1 MEGDHVK
8 KRRHQSQIGTE
19 TTSFLPPLAIG
30 VALILLNAYWIA
42 FVSGIHHS
50 LNPAYASL
58 FIAPIVNLFFL
69 LLINALLKRIRPQLA
84 LGRAQLLLVYQML
97 VMLCV
102 VSGHNPMDFIL
113 GILAHPFWFATFEN
127 EYATL
132 FHRYIPSWFT
142 VEDKGALTGFFEGNS
157 TLYTPRHLLAWTGPV
172 LLWSF
177 VTFVLFF
184 ILMCFN
190 SIQRLQWSDRERL
203 SYPIAQ
209 LPIEMTTARFLS
221 RRLLWLGFSICAVIE
236 LLNGLHFLYPFVPS
250 VPLKIPDFGAKI
262 FTTKPWNA
270 IGWLPLFFYPWVIAL
285 TFFVPLEL
293 SFSVWFF
300 FLFTKFQL
308 IIGSIGG
315 WKSLQGF
322 PYYNQQGIGAWLTLG
337 ILILWTSRKHLKT
350 VFTIVFKPSD
360 NGAAAY
366 KNEPFQYRTALLGI
380 LVGTTILVI
389 IFQQAGMSV
398 GILLTFLCLY
408 FLMSIAITYA
418 RAAVGVPY
426 HEVIWTH
433 PQLMIVSV
441 LGARRTG
448 AANLTLLSFLYPY
461 VRDNVSHPMP
471 SQLEGFKMAERAPVS
486 QKKMAIAMIVA
497 LLVAIPASFWAYLHL
512 IYQHG
517 AVRTEGYIIGIGIET
532 FERMLLPWLQQPYA
546 TDSTGLSFTAF
557 ASLFTLGL
565 MFLRRQFIWF
575 PFHPTGYALGLSAGM
590 VWVWSAICVGWIIKA
605 VLLKFGG
612 LRLYRQ
618 AAPFFVGVILG
629 DFLIGTFWSLVG
641 AIFGIPVYR
650 VWY

>member
-1 MEGDHVK
+1 MSEK
-8 KRRHQSQIGTE
+8 SHQSQIGTE
-19 TTSFLPPLAIG
+19 TTSLLLPLAIG
-30 VALILLNAYWIA
+30 TVLILINAYWIA
-42 FVSGIHHS
+42 LVSGIHHS

-69 LLINALLKRIRPQLA
+69 VLLNTLLKQFRPQLA
-84 LGRAQLLLVYQML
+84 LNRAQLLIVYQML
-97 VMLCV
+97 VMLCL

-127 EYATL
+127 EYAAL

-142 VEDKGALTGFFEGNS
+142 IQDKSALSGFFAGNS
-157 TLYTPRHLLAWTGPV
+157 SLYTAQHLSAWIGPA

-190 SIQRLQWSDRERL
+190 SIQRLQWSERERL

-209 LPIEMTTARFLS
+209 LPIEMTTPRFFS
-221 RRLLWLGFSICAVIE
+221 RRLLWLGFGICAAVE
-236 LLNGLHFLYPFVPS
+236 LLNGLHFLYPFIPG

-262 FTTKPWNA
+262 FTSKPWSA
-270 IGWLPLFFYPWVIAL
+270 IGWLPLFFYPWVIGL

-308 IIGSIGG
+308 ILGSIGG
-315 WKSLQGF
+315 WKSLPGF

-337 ILILWTSRKHLKT
+337 ILVLWASRKHLKT
-350 VFTIVFKPSD
+350 VFTLALKPPTST
-360 NGAAAY
+360 
-366 KNEPFQYRTALLGI
+366 NEPFQYRTALLGI
-380 LVGTTILVI
+380 LIGTVILVI

-398 GILLTFLCLY
+398 GILLAFLCLY
-408 FLMSIAITYA
+408 VLMSVAITYA

-433 PQLMIVSV
+433 PQLMLVSV
-441 LGARRTG
+441 LGSRRIG
-448 AANLTLLSFLYPY
+448 VANLTLFSFLYPY

-471 SQLEGFKMAERAPVS
+471 SQLEGFKIAERARLS

-497 LLVAIPASFWAYLHL
+497 LLVATPVSFWAYLHL
-512 IYQHG
+512 MYQHG
-517 AVRTEGYIIGIGIET
+517 AVQSEGYIIGIGIET
-532 FERMLLPWLQQPYA
+532 FERLLLPWLQQPHA
-546 TDSTGLSFTAF
+546 PDSIGLSFTGF

-575 PFHPTGYALGLSAGM
+575 PFHPAGYALGLSAGM
-590 VWVWSAICVGWIIKA
+590 VWVWSAVCVGWFIKA

-612 LRLYRQ
+612 LRTYRK

-629 DFLIGTFWSLVG
+629 DFLMGTFWSLVG
-641 AIFGIPVYR
+641 TVFEIPVYR

>member
-1 MEGDHVK
+1 MSEKGY
-8 KRRHQSQIGTE
+8 QPQIRTE
-19 TTSFLPPLAIG
+19 TTSLLLPLAIG
-30 VALILLNAYWIA
+30 LVLIPLNAYWIVL
-42 FVSGIHHS
+42 VSGIHHS

-69 LLINALLKRIRPQLA
+69 VLLNTLLKRIRPQLA
-84 LGRAQLLLVYQML
+84 LSRAQLLVVYQML
-97 VMLCV
+97 VMLCL

-127 EYATL
+127 EYAAL

-142 VEDKGALTGFFEGNS
+142 IQDKSALTGFFEGNS
-157 TLYTPRHLLAWTGPV
+157 SLYTAKHLSAWIGPI

-190 SIQRLQWSDRERL
+190 SIQRLQWSERERL

-209 LPIEMTTARFLS
+209 LPIEMTTPQFFS
-221 RRLLWLGFSICAVIE
+221 RRLLWLGFGICAILE
-236 LLNGLHFLYPFVPS
+236 LLNGLHFLYPSVPG

-262 FTTKPWNA
+262 FTSKPWSA
-270 IGWLPLFFYPWVIAL
+270 IGWLPLFFYPWVIGL

-308 IIGSIGG
+308 ILGSIGG
-315 WKSLQGF
+315 WKSLPGF

-337 ILILWTSRKHLKT
+337 ILVLWASRKHLKT
-350 VFTIVFKPSD
+350 VFATALKP
-360 NGAAAY
+360 ATPT
-366 KNEPFQYRTALLGI
+366 NEPFQYRTALLGI
-380 LVGTTILVI
+380 LIGTAILVF

-398 GILLTFLCLY
+398 GILLAFLCLY
-408 FLMSIAITYA
+408 VLMSIAITYA

-433 PQLMIVSV
+433 PQLMLVSV
-441 LGARRTG
+441 LGVRRIG
-448 AANLTLLSFLYPY
+448 AANLTLFSFLYPY

-471 SQLEGFKMAERAPVS
+471 SQLEGFKIAERARLS

-497 LLVAIPASFWAYLHL
+497 LLVATPVSFWAYLHL
-512 IYQHG
+512 MYQHG
-517 AVRTEGYIIGIGIET
+517 AVQSDGYVIGIGIET
-532 FERMLLPWLQQPYA
+532 FERLLLPWLQQPHA
-546 TDSTGLSFTAF
+546 PDSTGLSFTAF

-575 PFHPTGYALGLSAGM
+575 PFHPAGYALGLSAGM
-590 VWVWSAICVGWIIKA
+590 VWVWSAVCVGWFIKA

-612 LRLYRQ
+612 LRTYRK
-618 AAPFFVGVILG
+618 AAPFFVGLILG
-629 DFLIGTFWSLVG
+629 DFLTGTFWSLVG
-641 AIFGIPVYR
+641 AR
-650 VWY
+650 L

>member
-1 MEGDHVK
+1 MSGT
-8 KRRHQSQIGTE
+8 RPQPQIGTE
-19 TTSFLPPLAIG
+19 NTSLLLPLAIG
-30 VALILLNAYWIA
+30 IVLILINAYWIA
-42 FVSGIHHS
+42 LVSGIHHS

-58 FIAPIVNLFFL
+58 FITPIVNLFFL
-69 LLINALLKRIRPQLA
+69 LLLNTLLKRIRPQLA
-84 LGRAQLLLVYQML
+84 LSRAQLLLVYQML
-97 VMLCV
+97 VMLCL

-127 EYATL
+127 EYAAL
-132 FHRYIPSWFT
+132 FHRYIPSWFAIQ
-142 VEDKGALTGFFEGNS
+142 DKSALTGFFEGNS
-157 TLYTPRHLLAWTGPV
+157 TLYTAKHLSAWIGPV

-190 SIQRLQWSDRERL
+190 SIQRLQWSERERL

-209 LPIEMTTARFLS
+209 LPIEMTTPRFFA
-221 RRLLWLGFSICAVIE
+221 RRLLWLGFGICAVIE
-236 LLNGLHFLYPFVPS
+236 LLNGLHFLYPFMPG

-262 FTTKPWNA
+262 FTTKPWSA
-270 IGWLPLFFYPWVIAL
+270 IGWLPLFFYPWVIGL

-308 IIGSIGG
+308 ILGSIGG
-315 WKSLQGF
+315 WKSLPGF

-337 ILILWTSRKHLKT
+337 VLILWVSRPHLKT
-350 VFTIVFKPSD
+350 VFTMALKPS
-360 NGAAAY
+360 AAS
-366 KNEPFQYRTALLGI
+366 NEPFQYRTALFGI
-380 LVGTTILVI
+380 LIGIAILVF
-389 IFQQAGMSV
+389 IFQYAGMSV
-398 GILLTFLCLY
+398 GILLAFLCLY

-433 PQLMIVSV
+433 PQLMLVSV
-441 LGARRTG
+441 LGVRRIG

-471 SQLEGFKMAERAPVS
+471 SQLEGFKIAERAPIS

-497 LLVAIPASFWAYLHL
+497 LLVATPVSFWAYLHL

-517 AVRTEGYIIGIGIET
+517 AVRTEGYIIGIGFET
-532 FERMLLPWLQQPYA
+532 FERMLLPWLQQPHA

-575 PFHPTGYALGLSAGM
+575 PFHPAGYALGLSAGM
-590 VWVWSAICVGWIIKA
+590 VWVWSAVCVGWFIKA
-605 VLLKFGG
+605 ILLKFGG
-612 LRLYRQ
+612 LRTYRK

-629 DFLIGTFWSLVG
+629 DFLIGTFWSLIG
-641 AIFGIPVYR
+641 AVFEIPVYR

>member
-1 MEGDHVK
+1 MSQK
-8 KRRHQSQIGTE
+8 RHQPQIGLE
-19 TTSFLPPLAIG
+19 TTSLLLPLTIG
-30 VALILLNAYWIA
+30 VLLIPLNAYWIA
-42 FVSGIHHS
+42 LVSGIHHS

-58 FIAPIVNLFFL
+58 FIAPIVNLFFGV
-69 LLINALLKRIRPQLA
+69 LINTWLKRIRPQLA
-84 LGRAQLLLVYQML
+84 LNRAQLLLVYQML
-97 VMLCV
+97 VMLCL

-132 FHRYIPSWFT
+132 FHRHIPSWLT
-142 VEDKGALTGFFEGNS
+142 VHDKGALMGFFEGNS
-157 TLYTPRHLLAWTGPV
+157 TLYTARHLLAWIGPV
-172 LLWSF
+172 MLWSF

-190 SIQRLQWSDRERL
+190 SIQRLQWSERERL

-209 LPIEMTTARFLS
+209 LPIEMTTPRFFS
-221 RRLLWLGFSICAVIE
+221 RRLLWLGIGICAAIE
-236 LLNGLHFLYPFVPS
+236 ILNGFHFLYPFVPG
-250 VPLKIPDFGAKI
+250 VPLKIPDFGARI
-262 FTTKPWNA
+262 FTAKPWSA
-270 IGWLPLFFYPWVIAL
+270 IGWLPLFFYPWVIGL

-308 IIGSIGG
+308 ILGSIGG
-315 WKSLQGF
+315 WKSLPGF

-337 ILILWTSRKHLKT
+337 ILIIWISRKHLKT
-350 VFTIVFKPSD
+350 VFTLALKPSGD
-360 NGAAAY
+360 STTTF

-380 LVGTTILVI
+380 LIGVAILVF

-398 GILLTFLCLY
+398 GILLAFLLLY

-418 RAAVGVPY
+418 RVAVGVPY
-426 HEVIWTH
+426 HEVIYTH
-433 PQLMIVSV
+433 PQLMLVSV
-441 LGARRTG
+441 LGVRRIG
-448 AANLTLLSFLYPY
+448 VANLTLFSFLYPY

-471 SQLEGFKMAERAPVS
+471 SQLEGFKIAERAPVS
-486 QKKMAIAMIVA
+486 QKKMAVAMIVA
-497 LLVAIPASFWAYLHL
+497 LLVATPVSFWAYLHL

-517 AVRTEGYIIGIGIET
+517 AVQTEGYIIGIGIET
-532 FERMLLPWLQQPYA
+532 FERLLLPWLQQPH
-546 TDSTGLSFTAF
+546 TPDSTGLSFTAF

-575 PFHPTGYALGLSAGM
+575 PFHPAGYALGLSAGM
-590 VWVWSAICVGWIIKA
+590 VWVWSAVCVGWFIKA

-612 LRLYRQ
+612 LRIYRQ
-618 AAPFFVGVILG
+618 AAPFFVGLILG
-629 DFLIGTFWSLVG
+629 DYLTGTFWSLVG
-641 AIFGIPVYR
+641 AVFEIPVYR

>member
-1 MEGDHVK
+1 MSEK
-8 KRRHQSQIGTE
+8 RHQPQIGTE
-19 TTSFLPPLAIG
+19 TTSLLLPLAIG
-30 VALILLNAYWIA
+30 MVLIPLNAYWIA
-42 FVSGIHHS
+42 LVSGIHHS

-58 FIAPIVNLFFL
+58 FITPIVNLFFL
-69 LLINALLKRIRPQLA
+69 VLLNTLLKQIRPQLA
-84 LGRAQLLLVYQML
+84 LSRAQLLIIYQML
-97 VMLCV
+97 VMLCL

-127 EYATL
+127 EYAAL

-142 VEDKGALTGFFEGNS
+142 IQDKSALTGFFEGNS
-157 TLYTPRHLLAWTGPV
+157 SLYTAKHLSAWIGPT

-190 SIQRLQWSDRERL
+190 SIQRLQWSERERL

-209 LPIEMTTARFLS
+209 LPIEMTTPQFFS
-221 RRLLWLGFSICAVIE
+221 RRLLWLGFGICATLE
-236 LLNGLHFLYPFVPS
+236 LLNGLHFLYPSVPG

-262 FTTKPWNA
+262 FTSKPWSA
-270 IGWLPLFFYPWVIAL
+270 IGWLPLFFYPWVIGL

-308 IIGSIGG
+308 ILGSIGG
-315 WKSLQGF
+315 WKSLPGF

-337 ILILWTSRKHLKT
+337 ILVLWASRKHLKMVLT
-350 VFTIVFKPSD
+350 TALKP
-360 NGAAAY
+360 ATPT
-366 KNEPFQYRTALLGI
+366 NEPFQYRTALLGI
-380 LVGTTILVI
+380 LVGTAILVF

-398 GILLTFLCLY
+398 EILLAFLCLY

-426 HEVIWTH
+426 HEVIYTH
-433 PQLMIVSV
+433 PQLMLVSV
-441 LGARRTG
+441 LGVRRIG
-448 AANLTLLSFLYPY
+448 AANLTLFSFLYPY

-471 SQLEGFKMAERAPVS
+471 SQLEGFKIAERASLS

-497 LLVAIPASFWAYLHL
+497 LLVATPVSFWAYLHL
-512 IYQHG
+512 MYQHG
-517 AVRTEGYIIGIGIET
+517 AVQSDGYVIGIGIET
-532 FERMLLPWLQQPYA
+532 FERLLLPWLQQPHA
-546 TDSTGLSFTAF
+546 PDSTGLSFTAF

-575 PFHPTGYALGLSAGM
+575 PFHPAGYALGLSAGM
-590 VWVWSAICVGWIIKA
+590 VWVWSAVYVGWFIKA

-612 LRLYRQ
+612 LRTYRK
-618 AAPFFVGVILG
+618 AGPFFVGLVLG

-641 AIFGIPVYR
+641 VVFEIPVYR

>member
-1 MEGDHVK
+1 MSEKGY
-8 KRRHQSQIGTE
+8 QPQIGTE
-19 TTSFLPPLAIG
+19 TTSLLLPLAIG
-30 VALILLNAYWIA
+30 IVLILVNAYWIA
-42 FVSGIHHS
+42 LVSGIHHS

-69 LLINALLKRIRPQLA
+69 VLLNTLLKRFRPQLA
-84 LGRAQLLLVYQML
+84 LNRAQLLIVYQML
-97 VMLCV
+97 VMLCL

-127 EYATL
+127 EYAAL

-142 VEDKGALTGFFEGNS
+142 TQDKSALTGFFEGNS
-157 TLYTPRHLLAWTGPV
+157 SLYTTKHLFAWIGPT

-190 SIQRLQWSDRERL
+190 SIQRVQWSERERL

-209 LPIEMTTARFLS
+209 LPIEMTTPRFFS
-221 RRLLWLGFSICAVIE
+221 RRLLWLGFGICAAVEI
-236 LLNGLHFLYPFVPS
+236 LNGLHFLYPFVPG

-262 FTTKPWNA
+262 FTTKPWSA
-270 IGWLPLFFYPWVIAL
+270 IGWLPLFFYPWVIGL

-308 IIGSIGG
+308 ILGSIGG
-315 WKSLQGF
+315 WKSLPGF

-337 ILILWTSRKHLKT
+337 ILVLWASRKHLKT
-350 VFTIVFKPSD
+350 VLTAALKPPTSTS
-360 NGAAAY
+360 
-366 KNEPFQYRTALLGI
+366 EPFQYRTAVLGI
-380 LVGTTILVI
+380 LIGTTILVL

-398 GILLTFLCLY
+398 GILLAFLCLY
-408 FLMSIAITYA
+408 VLMSIAITYA

-433 PQLMIVSV
+433 PQLMLVSV
-441 LGARRTG
+441 LGVRQIG
-448 AANLTLLSFLYPY
+448 AANLTLLSFFYPY

-471 SQLEGFKMAERAPVS
+471 SQLEGFKIAERARLS
-486 QKKMAIAMIVA
+486 QKKMAIAMLVA
-497 LLVAIPASFWAYLHL
+497 LLVATPVSFWAYLHL
-512 IYQHG
+512 MYQHG
-517 AVRTEGYIIGIGIET
+517 AVQSEGYVIGIGIET
-532 FERMLLPWLQQPYA
+532 FERLLLPWLQQPQA
-546 TDSTGLSFTAF
+546 PDSTGLSFTAF

-575 PFHPTGYALGLSAGM
+575 PFHPAGYALGLSAGM
-590 VWVWSAICVGWIIKA
+590 VWVWSAVCVGWFIKA
-605 VLLKFGG
+605 ILLKFGG
-612 LRLYRQ
+612 LRTYRQ
-618 AAPFFVGVILG
+618 VAPFFVGVILG

-641 AIFGIPVYR
+641 AVFEIPVYR

>member
-1 MEGDHVK
+1 MSQK
-8 KRRHQSQIGTE
+8 RHQPQIGPE
-19 TTSFLPPLAIG
+19 TTSLLLPLTIG
-30 VALILLNAYWIA
+30 VLLIPLNAYWIA
-42 FVSGIHHS
+42 LVSGIHHS

-58 FIAPIVNLFFL
+58 FIAPIVNLFFGV
-69 LLINALLKRIRPQLA
+69 LINTWLKRIRPQLA
-84 LGRAQLLLVYQML
+84 LNRAQLLLVYQML
-97 VMLCV
+97 VMLCL

-132 FHRYIPSWFT
+132 FHRHIPSWLT
-142 VEDKGALTGFFEGNS
+142 VHDKGALMGFFEGNS
-157 TLYTPRHLLAWTGPV
+157 TLYTARHLLAWIGPV

-190 SIQRLQWSDRERL
+190 SIQRLQWSERERL

-209 LPIEMTTARFLS
+209 LPIEMTTPRFFS
-221 RRLLWLGFSICAVIE
+221 RRLLWLGIGICAAIE
-236 LLNGLHFLYPFVPS
+236 ILNGFHFLYPFVPG
-250 VPLKIPDFGAKI
+250 VPLKIPDFGARI
-262 FTTKPWNA
+262 FTAKPWSA
-270 IGWLPLFFYPWVIAL
+270 IGWLPLFFYPWVIGL

-308 IIGSIGG
+308 ILGSIGG
-315 WKSLQGF
+315 WKSLPGF

-337 ILILWTSRKHLKT
+337 ILIIWVSRKHLKT
-350 VFTIVFKPSD
+350 VFTLALKPSGD
-360 NGAAAY
+360 STNTF

-380 LVGTTILVI
+380 LIGVAILVF

-398 GILLTFLCLY
+398 GILLAFLLLY

-426 HEVIWTH
+426 HEVIYTH
-433 PQLMIVSV
+433 PQLMLVSV
-441 LGARRTG
+441 LGVRRIG
-448 AANLTLLSFLYPY
+448 AANLTLFSFLYPY

-471 SQLEGFKMAERAPVS
+471 SQLEGFKIAERAPVS
-486 QKKMAIAMIVA
+486 QKKMAVAMIVA
-497 LLVAIPASFWAYLHL
+497 LLVATPVSFWAYLHL

-517 AVRTEGYIIGIGIET
+517 AVQTEGYIIGIGIET
-532 FERMLLPWLQQPYA
+532 FERLLLPWLQQPH
-546 TDSTGLSFTAF
+546 TPDSTGLSFTAF

-575 PFHPTGYALGLSAGM
+575 PFHPAGYALGLSAGM
-590 VWVWSAICVGWIIKA
+590 VWVWSAVCVGWFIKV

-612 LRLYRQ
+612 LRIYRQ
-618 AAPFFVGVILG
+618 AAPFFVGLILG
-629 DFLIGTFWSLVG
+629 DYLTGTFWSLVG
-641 AIFGIPVYR
+641 SVFEIPVYR

>member
-1 MEGDHVK
+1 MSE
-8 KRRHQSQIGTE
+8 KRHPPQIGTE
-19 TTSFLPPLAIG
+19 NTSLLLPLAIG
-30 VALILLNAYWIA
+30 IVLILVNAYWIA
-42 FVSGIHHS
+42 LVSGIHHS

-58 FIAPIVNLFFL
+58 FIAPVVNLFFL
-69 LLINALLKRIRPQLA
+69 VLLNTLLKRFPPQLA
-84 LGRAQLLLVYQML
+84 LSRAQLLIVYQML
-97 VMLCV
+97 VILCL

-127 EYATL
+127 EYAAL

-142 VEDKGALTGFFEGNS
+142 TQDKSSLTGFFEGNS
-157 TLYTPRHLLAWTGPV
+157 TLYTAKHLSAWIGPT

-177 VTFVLFF
+177 VTFALFF

-190 SIQRLQWSDRERL
+190 SIQRLQWSERERL

-209 LPIEMTTARFLS
+209 LPIEMTTPRFFS
-221 RRLLWLGFSICAVIE
+221 RRLLWLGFGICAAVE
-236 LLNGLHFLYPFVPS
+236 LLNGLHFLYPFVPGM
-250 VPLKIPDFGAKI
+250 PLKIPDFGAKI
-262 FTTKPWNA
+262 FTAKPWSA
-270 IGWLPLFFYPWVIAL
+270 IGWLPLFFYPWVIGL

-308 IIGSIGG
+308 ILGSVGG
-315 WKSLQGF
+315 WKSLPGF

-337 ILILWTSRKHLKT
+337 ILILWVSRKHLKT
-350 VFTIVFKPSD
+350 VFTMALKPPTST
-360 NGAAAY
+360 
-366 KNEPFQYRTALLGI
+366 NEPFQYRTALLGI
-380 LVGTTILVI
+380 LIGTVILVF

-398 GILLTFLCLY
+398 GILLAFLCLY

-433 PQLMIVSV
+433 PQLMLVSV
-441 LGARRTG
+441 LGVRRIG
-448 AANLTLLSFLYPY
+448 ATNLTLLSFLYPY

-471 SQLEGFKMAERAPVS
+471 SQLEGFKIAERAPIS
-486 QKKMAIAMIVA
+486 QRKMAIAMIVA
-497 LLVAIPASFWAYLHL
+497 LLVATPVSFWAYLHL

-517 AVRTEGYIIGIGIET
+517 AVRTEGYIIGIGFET
-532 FERMLLPWLQQPYA
+532 FERMLLPWLQQPHA

-575 PFHPTGYALGLSAGM
+575 PFHPAGYALGLSAGM
-590 VWVWSAICVGWIIKA
+590 VWVWSAVCVGWFIKA
-605 VLLKFGG
+605 ILLKFGG
-612 LRLYRQ
+612 LRLYRK

-629 DFLIGTFWSLVG
+629 DFLTGTFWSLVG
-641 AIFGIPVYR
+641 AVFEIPVYR

>member
-1 MEGDHVK
+1 MEGDYVK
-8 KRRHQSQIGTE
+8 KRRHQSQSGTE
-19 TTSFLPPLAIG
+19 TTSLLPPLAVG
-30 VALILLNAYWIA
+30 VALIFLNAYWIA
-42 FVSGIHHS
+42 LVSGIHHS

-69 LLINALLKRIRPQLA
+69 LLINSLLKRIRPQFA
-84 LGRAQLLLVYQML
+84 LSRAQLLLVYQML

-132 FHRYIPSWFT
+132 FHRYIPPWFT
-142 VEDKGALTGFFEGNS
+142 VQDKGALTGFFEGNS
-157 TLYTPRHLLAWTGPV
+157 TLYTPRHLFAWIGPV

-190 SIQRLQWSDRERL
+190 SIQRLQWSERERL

-209 LPIEMTTARFLS
+209 LPIEMTTPRFFS
-221 RRLLWLGFSICAVIE
+221 RRLLWLGFGICAAVE
-236 LLNGLHFLYPFVPS
+236 LLNGFHFLYPFVPG

-308 IIGSIGG
+308 IVGSIGG

-337 ILILWTSRKHLKT
+337 ILILWTSRKHLKA
-350 VFTIVFKPSD
+350 VFTTVLQPSG
-360 NGAAAY
+360 NRTTPPN
-366 KNEPFQYRTALLGI
+366 NEPFHYRTALLGI
-380 LVGTTILVI
+380 LVGTAILVI

-398 GILLTFLCLY
+398 GILLAFLCLY

-433 PQLMIVSV
+433 PPLMIVSV

-448 AANLTLLSFLYPY
+448 AANLTLFSFLYPY

-471 SQLEGFKMAERAPVS
+471 SQLEGFKIAERAPVS
-486 QKKMAIAMIVA
+486 QRKMAIVMIVA

-532 FERMLLPWLQQPYA
+532 FERMLLPWLQQPHA
-546 TDSTGLSFTAF
+546 TDSTGLSFTAL

-590 VWVWSAICVGWIIKA
+590 VWVWSAICMGWIIKA
-605 VLLKFGG
+605 ILLKFGG
-612 LRLYRQ
+612 LRIYRK

>member
-1 MEGDHVK
+1 MSVK
-8 KRRHQSQIGTE
+8 KHQPQIGTE
-19 TTSFLPPLAIG
+19 TTSLLLPLAIG
-30 VALILLNAYWIA
+30 VVLILLNAYWIA
-42 FVSGIHHS
+42 LVSGIHHS

-58 FIAPIVNLFFL
+58 FIAPIVNLFFGVL
-69 LLINALLKRIRPQLA
+69 LNTLLKRVRPQLA
-84 LGRAQLLLVYQML
+84 LSRAQLLLVYQML

-127 EYATL
+127 EYAAL
-132 FHRYIPSWFT
+132 FHRYIPPWFT
-142 VEDKGALTGFFEGNS
+142 IQDKSALTGFFEGNS
-157 TLYTPRHLLAWTGPV
+157 TLYTAKHLSAWIGPT

-190 SIQRLQWSDRERL
+190 SIQRLQWSERERL

-209 LPIEMTTARFLS
+209 LPIEMTTPQFFS
-221 RRLLWLGFSICAVIE
+221 RRLLWLGFGICAAVE
-236 LLNGLHFLYPFVPS
+236 LLNGLHFLYPFVPA
-250 VPLKIPDFGAKI
+250 VPLKIPDFSAKI
-262 FTTKPWNA
+262 FTTKPWSA
-270 IGWLPLFFYPWVIAL
+270 IGWLPLFFYPWVIGL

-308 IIGSIGG
+308 ILGSIGG
-315 WKSLQGF
+315 WKSLPGF

-337 ILILWTSRKHLKT
+337 ILILWVSRKHLKT
-350 VFTIVFKPSD
+350 VFSTALKPSTST
-360 NGAAAY
+360 
-366 KNEPFQYRTALLGI
+366 NEPFQYRTALLGI
-380 LVGTTILVI
+380 LTGISILVI

-398 GILLTFLCLY
+398 GILLAFLSLY
-408 FLMSIAITYA
+408 FVMSIAITYA

-433 PQLMIVSV
+433 PQLMLVSV
-441 LGARRTG
+441 LGVRRIG
-448 AANLTLLSFLYPY
+448 ASNLTLLSFLYPY

-471 SQLEGFKMAERAPVS
+471 SQLEGFKIAERAPVS

-497 LLVAIPASFWAYLHL
+497 LLIATPVSFWAYLHL

-517 AVRTEGYIIGIGIET
+517 AVRTEGYIIGIGFET
-532 FERMLLPWLQQPYA
+532 FERLLLPWLQQPHA

-557 ASLFTLGL
+557 ASLFTLAL

-575 PFHPTGYALGLSAGM
+575 PFHPAGYALGLSAGM
-590 VWVWSAICVGWIIKA
+590 VWVWSAVCVGWIIKA

-612 LRLYRQ
+612 LRIYRK

-641 AIFGIPVYR
+641 AIFEIPVYR

>member
-1 MEGDHVK
+1 MSEK
-8 KRRHQSQIGTE
+8 RHQLLIGTE
-19 TTSFLPPLAIG
+19 TTSFLLPLAIG
-30 VALILLNAYWIA
+30 VVLIPLNAYWIA
-42 FVSGIHHS
+42 LVSGIHHS

-69 LLINALLKRIRPQLA
+69 VLLNTLLKRIRPQLA
-84 LGRAQLLLVYQML
+84 LSRAQLLVIYQML
-97 VMLCV
+97 VMLCL

-127 EYATL
+127 EYAAL

-142 VEDKGALTGFFEGNS
+142 IQDKSALTGFFEGNS
-157 TLYTPRHLLAWTGPV
+157 TLYTAKHLSAWIGPI

-190 SIQRLQWSDRERL
+190 SIQRLQWSERERL

-209 LPIEMTTARFLS
+209 LPIEMTTPQFFS
-221 RRLLWLGFSICAVIE
+221 RRLLWLGFGICAILE
-236 LLNGLHFLYPFVPS
+236 LLNGLHFLYPSVPG

-262 FTTKPWNA
+262 FTSKPWSA
-270 IGWLPLFFYPWVIAL
+270 IGWLPLFFYPWVIGL

-308 IIGSIGG
+308 ILGSIGG
-315 WKSLQGF
+315 WKSLPGF

-337 ILILWTSRKHLKT
+337 ILVLWASRKHLKT
-350 VFTIVFKPSD
+350 VLTTALKP
-360 NGAAAY
+360 ATPT
-366 KNEPFQYRTALLGI
+366 NEPFQYRTALLGI
-380 LVGTTILVI
+380 LIGTAILI
-389 IFQQAGMSV
+389 FIFQQAGMSV
-398 GILLTFLCLY
+398 GILLAFLCLY

-433 PQLMIVSV
+433 PQLMLVSV
-441 LGARRTG
+441 LGVRRIG
-448 AANLTLLSFLYPY
+448 AANLTLFSFLYPY

-471 SQLEGFKMAERAPVS
+471 SQLEGFKIAERARLS
-486 QKKMAIAMIVA
+486 QKKMAIAMIIA
-497 LLVAIPASFWAYLHL
+497 LLVATPVSFWAYLHL
-512 IYQHG
+512 MYQHG
-517 AVRTEGYIIGIGIET
+517 AVQSDGYVIGIGIET
-532 FERMLLPWLQQPYA
+532 FERLLLPWLQQPHA
-546 TDSTGLSFTAF
+546 PDSTGLSFTAF

-575 PFHPTGYALGLSAGM
+575 PFHPAGYALGLSAGM
-590 VWVWSAICVGWIIKA
+590 VWVWSAVCVGWFIKA

-612 LRLYRQ
+612 LRTYRK
-618 AAPFFVGVILG
+618 ASPFFVGLILG
-629 DFLIGTFWSLVG
+629 DFLTGTFWSLVG
-641 AIFGIPVYR
+641 AIFEIPVYR

>member
-1 MEGDHVK
+1 MSE
-8 KRRHQSQIGTE
+8 KRHPPQIGTE
-19 TTSFLPPLAIG
+19 NTSLLLPLAIG
-30 VALILLNAYWIA
+30 IVLILVNAYWIA
-42 FVSGIHHS
+42 LVSGIHHS

-58 FIAPIVNLFFL
+58 FIAPVVNLFFL
-69 LLINALLKRIRPQLA
+69 VLLNTLLKRFPPQLA
-84 LGRAQLLLVYQML
+84 LSRAQLLIVYQML
-97 VMLCV
+97 VILCL

-127 EYATL
+127 EYAAL

-142 VEDKGALTGFFEGNS
+142 TQDKSSLTGFFEGNS
-157 TLYTPRHLLAWTGPV
+157 TLYTAKHLSAWIGPT

-177 VTFVLFF
+177 VTFALFF

-190 SIQRLQWSDRERL
+190 SIQRLQWSERERL

-209 LPIEMTTARFLS
+209 LPIEMTTPRFFS
-221 RRLLWLGFSICAVIE
+221 RRLLWLGFGICAAVE
-236 LLNGLHFLYPFVPS
+236 LLNGLHFLYPFVPGM
-250 VPLKIPDFGAKI
+250 PLKIPDFGAKI
-262 FTTKPWNA
+262 FTAKPWSA
-270 IGWLPLFFYPWVIAL
+270 IGWLPLFFYPWVIGL

-308 IIGSIGG
+308 ILGSVGG
-315 WKSLQGF
+315 WKSLPGF

-337 ILILWTSRKHLKT
+337 ILILWVSRKHLKT
-350 VFTIVFKPSD
+350 VFTMALKPPTST
-360 NGAAAY
+360 
-366 KNEPFQYRTALLGI
+366 NEPFQYRTALLGI
-380 LVGTTILVI
+380 LIGTVILVF

-398 GILLTFLCLY
+398 GILLAFLCLY

-433 PQLMIVSV
+433 PQLMLVSV
-441 LGARRTG
+441 LGVRRIG
-448 AANLTLLSFLYPY
+448 ATNLTLLSFLYPY

-471 SQLEGFKMAERAPVS
+471 SQLEGFKIAERAPIS
-486 QKKMAIAMIVA
+486 QRKMAIAMIVA
-497 LLVAIPASFWAYLHL
+497 LLVATPVSFWAYLHL

-517 AVRTEGYIIGIGIET
+517 AVRTEGYIIGIGFET
-532 FERMLLPWLQQPYA
+532 FERMLLPWLQQPHA

-575 PFHPTGYALGLSAGM
+575 PFHPAGYALGLSAGM
-590 VWVWSAICVGWIIKA
+590 VWVWSAVCVGWFIKA
-605 VLLKFGG
+605 ILLKFGG
-612 LRLYRQ
+612 LRLYRE

-629 DFLIGTFWSLVG
+629 DFLTGTFWSLVG
-641 AIFGIPVYR
+641 AVFEIPVYR

>member
-1 MEGDHVK
+1 MSQK
-8 KRRHQSQIGTE
+8 RHQPQIGPE
-19 TTSFLPPLAIG
+19 TTSLLLPLTIG
-30 VALILLNAYWIA
+30 ILLIPLNAYWIA
-42 FVSGIHHS
+42 LVSGIHHS

-58 FIAPIVNLFFL
+58 FIAPIVNLFFGV
-69 LLINALLKRIRPQLA
+69 LINTWLKRIRPQLA
-84 LGRAQLLLVYQML
+84 LNRAQLLLVYQML
-97 VMLCV
+97 VMLCL

-132 FHRYIPSWFT
+132 FHRHIPSWLT
-142 VEDKGALTGFFEGNS
+142 VHDKGALMGFFEGNS
-157 TLYTPRHLLAWTGPV
+157 TLYTARHLLAWIGPV
-172 LLWSF
+172 MLWSF
-177 VTFVLFF
+177 VTFVLYF

-190 SIQRLQWSDRERL
+190 SIQRLQWSERERL

-209 LPIEMTTARFLS
+209 LPIEMTTPRFFS
-221 RRLLWLGFSICAVIE
+221 RRLLWLGIGICAAIE
-236 LLNGLHFLYPFVPS
+236 ILNGFHFLYPFVPG
-250 VPLKIPDFGAKI
+250 VPLKIPDFGARI
-262 FTTKPWNA
+262 FTAKPWSA
-270 IGWLPLFFYPWVIAL
+270 IGWLPLFFYPWVIGL

-308 IIGSIGG
+308 ILGSIGG
-315 WKSLQGF
+315 WKSLPGF

-337 ILILWTSRKHLKT
+337 ILIIWISRKHLKT
-350 VFTIVFKPSD
+350 VFTLALKPSGD
-360 NGAAAY
+360 STTTF

-380 LVGTTILVI
+380 LIGVAILVF

-398 GILLTFLCLY
+398 GILLAFLLLY

-426 HEVIWTH
+426 HEVIYTH
-433 PQLMIVSV
+433 PQLMLVSV
-441 LGARRTG
+441 LGVRRIG
-448 AANLTLLSFLYPY
+448 AANLTLFSFLYPY

-471 SQLEGFKMAERAPVS
+471 SQLEGFKIAERAPVS
-486 QKKMAIAMIVA
+486 QKKMAVAMIVA
-497 LLVAIPASFWAYLHL
+497 LLVATPVSFWAYLHL

-517 AVRTEGYIIGIGIET
+517 AVQTEGYIIGIGIET
-532 FERMLLPWLQQPYA
+532 FERLLLPWLQQPH
-546 TDSTGLSFTAF
+546 TPDSTGLSFTAF

-575 PFHPTGYALGLSAGM
+575 PFHPAGYALGLSAGM
-590 VWVWSAICVGWIIKA
+590 VWVWSAVCVGWFIKA

-612 LRLYRQ
+612 LRIYRQ
-618 AAPFFVGVILG
+618 AAPFFVGLILG
-629 DFLIGTFWSLVG
+629 DYLTGTFWSLVG
-641 AIFGIPVYR
+641 AVFEIPVYR